1 MFAGTE
7 GVRRVMSLSSSS
19 NPGSVA
25 GPLLVPSG
33 LLVVVLLLP
42 ALGAAVA
49 RWRGERAASR
59 AVAAA
64 LLGSAAV
71 TAYLLAAR
79 LGWGGVGGAAVELV
93 QPLGRVLAVQRLEL
107 AVGLGL
113 DGPAAALLLGLAL
126 LGTVA
131 VGGPA
136 GRRAALLGA
145 VAAGGPA
152 GRRAAWLGAGYA
164 ATALALMGDT
174 LVLRLAGWEL
184 LTVAGWGLSARR
196 GHGSLGLARAADAA
210 LLLATALL
218 FWALAGSWSSSRL
231 DARYQLDLSPP
242 AAASE
247 GAGATSPAEP
257 GPSLELRRLHPQLH
271 AASGEAASPVR
282 AALANK
288 LGPGARLLTWLLGL
302 FGLAA
307 ALKAGGGAL
316 QLLTEPGKQEAGKAQ
331 GRLKAPGGQ
340 RERADRRDWL
350 EPVAAAAV
358 RLFLLTAP
366 LAAGWDLWRRLR

>member
-7 GVRRVMSLSSSS
+7 GVRRFMSLSSSS

-33 LLVVVLLLP
+33 LLVVVVLLP

-79 LGWGGVGGAAVELV
+79 LGWGGISGAASELV

-126 LGTVA
+126 LGAVA
-131 VGGPA
+131 V
-136 GRRAALLGA
+136 
-145 VAAGGPA
+145 GGPA

-164 ATALALMGDT
+164 AAALALMGDT
-174 LVLRLAGWEL
+174 LVLRLMGWEL

-196 GHGSLGLARAADAA
+196 GLVPLGLAQAADAA

-242 AAASE
+242 AATSE
-247 GAGATSPAEP
+247 GARATSQAEP
-257 GPSLELRRLHPQLH
+257 GPSLELRRLHQQLH

-316 QLLTEPGKQEAGKAQ
+316 QLLTEPGEREARRAHEG
-331 GRLKAPGGQ
+331 L
-340 RERADRRDWL
+340 REREGQHEPEDRRDWL
-350 EPVAAAAV
+350 EPVSAAAV
-358 RLFLLTAP
+358 RLFLLAAP

>member
-71 TAYLLAAR
+71 TAYLLTAR
-79 LGWGGVGGAAVELV
+79 LGWGGISGGAASELV

-126 LGTVA
+126 LGAVA
-131 VGGPA
+131 VGGP
-136 GRRAALLGA
+136 G
-145 VAAGGPA
+145 

-164 ATALALMGDT
+164 AAALALMGDT
-174 LVLRLAGWEL
+174 LVLRLMGWEL

-196 GHGSLGLARAADAA
+196 GAHGPRPALARW
-210 LLLATALL
+210 L
-218 FWALAGSWSSSRL
+218 SSSVRMP
-231 DARYQLDLSPP
+231 R
-242 AAASE
+242 
-247 GAGATSPAEP
+247 GRR
-257 GPSLELRRLHPQLH
+257 PSRR
-271 AASGEAASPVR
+271 SSVGSI
-282 AALANK
+282 
-288 LGPGARLLTWLLGL
+288 
-302 FGLAA
+302 
-307 ALKAGGGAL
+307 
-316 QLLTEPGKQEAGKAQ
+316 
-331 GRLKAPGGQ
+331 
-340 RERADRRDWL
+340 
-350 EPVAAAAV
+350 
-358 RLFLLTAP
+358 
-366 LAAGWDLWRRLR
+366 AAGFTPTPIV

>member
-19 NPGSVA
+19 NPGSL

-33 LLVVVLLLP
+33 LLVALLLP
-42 ALGAAVA
+42 AVAAVVA
-49 RWRGERAASR
+49 RWRERAAPR

-79 LGWGGVGGAAVELV
+79 LGWGGLSGGAAIELV
-93 QPLGRVLAVQRLEL
+93 QPLWRVLTVQRLEFT
-107 AVGLGL
+107 VGLGL

-126 LGTVA
+126 LGAVA
-131 VGGPA
+131 VSGP
-136 GRRAALLGA
+136 GHRRAAGLGA
-145 VAAGGPA
+145 A
-152 GRRAAWLGAGYA
+152 YA

-184 LTVAGWGLSARR
+184 LTVAGWGLSTRR
-196 GHGSLGLARAADAA
+196 ALGPLGPLGLARAADAA

-242 AAASE
+242 ASPE
-247 GAGATSPAEP
+247 GAGATSQAEP
-257 GPSLELRRLHPQLH
+257 GPSLDLHRLHHQLH
-271 AASGEAASPVR
+271 AASDEADSPVR

-307 ALKAGGGAL
+307 ALKAGSGAL
-316 QLLTEPGKQEAGKAQ
+316 QLLTERGKEEEREAQ
-331 GRLKAPGGQ
+331 GGHK
-340 RERADRRDWL
+340 RRDWL
-350 EPVAAAAV
+350 EPVGTAAA
-358 RLFLLTAP
+358 RLFLLAAP